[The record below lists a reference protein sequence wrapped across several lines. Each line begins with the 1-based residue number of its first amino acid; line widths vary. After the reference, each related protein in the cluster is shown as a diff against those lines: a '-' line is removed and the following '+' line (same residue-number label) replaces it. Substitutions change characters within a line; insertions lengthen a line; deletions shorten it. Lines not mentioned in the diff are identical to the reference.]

1 MSVLV
6 ATPVDVH
13 SSEVQEIGRVPE
25 LTHTDLCDHVDC
37 PARAMVT
44 IVTGWKPR
52 AGIAYRDPFTVTLCR
67 HHFAEAELTITAAG
81 YPVIFQ
87 ASRGQRRDESERGEG
102 VFQDGQALFE

>member
-13 SSEVQEIGRVPE
+13 FSEVQEIARVPE
-25 LTHTDLCDHVDC
+25 LTHTDMCDHADC

-52 AGIAYRDPFTVTLCR
+52 AGVAYRDPFTVTLCR

-81 YPVIFQ
+81 YPV
-87 ASRGQRRDESERGEG
+87 
-102 VFQDGQALFE
+102 VF